1 MTSDRIGRIALRM
14 AVRYV
19 RARYRRQI
27 RIGVGFTVAGLVLAA
42 YLASRDVPE
51 G

>member
-1 MTSDRIGRIALRM
+1 MTSDRIGKVALRIA
-14 AVRYV
+14 VKYV

-27 RIGVGFTVAGLVLAA
+27 RIGLGFTIAGLALAA